1 MSNANSQ
8 ALPGAHTHAEGEPKD
23 NGRREFFA
31 KLGMGSLIV
40 AAAGT
45 GLFSYE
51 YFSPNVLFEASPII
65 KAGKPD
71 QFPANTVTLD
81 PQSGIYLVNGAKGFY
96 ALGAICTHLGCLTA
110 WKPELD
116 LIACPCHGS
125 RFVYYVN
132 LTRGPAM
139 RPLIHFGIANDNGRL
154 IVDKSQSYN
163 DLSDS
168 GSYVSVRA
176 QPTTGATS

>member
-1 MSNANSQ
+1 MSDATIKPE
-8 ALPGAHTHAEGEPKD
+8 AAAAAPAVAKD
-23 NGRREFFA
+23 KDVSRREFFA
-31 KLGMGSLIV
+31 KMGMGSLVV
-40 AAAGT
+40 AAVGT

-71 QFPANTVTLD
+71 QFPPNTVTLD

-116 LIACPCHGS
+116 MSACPCHGS
-125 RFVYYVN
+125 RFNRDGVKIA
-132 LTRGPAM
+132 GPAPQ
-139 RPLIHFGIANDNGRL
+139 PLPWLKVWLSEDGYL
-154 IVDKSQSYN
+154 MVDRSENLKEQEF
-163 DLSDS
+163 
-168 GSYVSVRA
+168 VKV
-176 QPTTGATS
+176 

>member
-1 MSNANSQ
+1 MSEVKTQVQ
-8 ALPGAHTHAEGEPKD
+8 ASPAAGAAPDDECKD
-23 NGRREFFA
+23 CRRREFLA

-40 AAAGT
+40 AGAGT

-65 KAGKPD
+65 RAGKPD
-71 QFPANTVTLD
+71 QFPENSVTLD
-81 PQSGIYLVNGAKGFY
+81 PQSGIYVINGPKGFY

-125 RFVYYVN
+125 RFNRDGVKVA
-132 LTRGPAM
+132 GPAPQ
-139 RPLIHFGIANDNGRL
+139 PLPWL
-154 IVDKSQSYN
+154 KVW
-163 DLSDS
+163 LSDDGYLMVDRS
-168 GSYVSVRA
+168 TPLKAEEFVKV
-176 QPTTGATS
+176 

>member
-1 MSNANSQ
+1 MSDAKAQ
-8 ALPGAHTHAEGEPKD
+8 AQLAGAIPDDDCAD
-23 NGRREFFA
+23 CSRREFFA
-31 KLGMGSLIV
+31 KVGMGSLIV
-40 AAAGT
+40 AAVGT

-125 RFVYYVN
+125 RFNRDGIKVA
-132 LTRGPAM
+132 GPAPQ
-139 RPLIHFGIANDNGRL
+139 PLPWLKVWLSEDGYL
-154 IVDKSQSYN
+154 MVDKS
-163 DLSDS
+163 
-168 GSYVSVRA
+168 
-176 QPTTGATS
+176 TTLKEQEFVKV

>member
-1 MSNANSQ
+1 MSDVKTQPEAIPQ
-8 ALPGAHTHAEGEPKD
+8 KHATDEDKEVS
-23 NGRREFFA
+23 RREFFA
-31 KLGMGSLIV
+31 RMGMGSLVV

-71 QFPANTVTLD
+71 QFAPNTVTLD

-116 LIACPCHGS
+116 MIACPCHGS
-125 RFVYYVN
+125 RFNRDGVKIA
-132 LTRGPAM
+132 GPAPQ
-139 RPLIHFGIANDNGRL
+139 PLPWLKVWLAEDGYLMFDRSETL
-154 IVDKSQSYN
+154 KEQEFVK
-163 DLSDS
+163 
-168 GSYVSVRA
+168 V
-176 QPTTGATS
+176 

>member
-1 MSNANSQ
+1 MNDAKTPESISQ
-8 ALPGAHTHAEGEPKD
+8 TPESSDQREVS
-23 NGRREFFA
+23 RREFFTRM
-31 KLGMGSLIV
+31 GMGSLIV

-51 YFSPNVLFEASPII
+51 FFSPNVLFEASPII

-71 QFPANTVTLD
+71 QFPPNTVTLD

-116 LIACPCHGS
+116 MIACPCHGS
-125 RFVYYVN
+125 RFNRDGVKIA
-132 LTRGPAM
+132 GPAPQ
-139 RPLIHFGIANDNGRL
+139 PLPWLKVWLSEDGFL
-154 IVDKSQSYN
+154 MVDRSEALKEQEF
-163 DLSDS
+163 
-168 GSYVSVRA
+168 VKV
-176 QPTTGATS
+176 

>member
-1 MSNANSQ
+1 MSDVKTQPEAIPQ
-8 ALPGAHTHAEGEPKD
+8 THATDKD
-23 NGRREFFA
+23 KEVSRREFFA
-31 KLGMGSLIV
+31 KMGMGSLIV
-40 AAAGT
+40 AAVGT

-71 QFPANTVTLD
+71 QFAPNTVTLD

-116 LIACPCHGS
+116 MIACPCHGS
-125 RFVYYVN
+125 RFNRDGVKIA
-132 LTRGPAM
+132 GPAPQ
-139 RPLIHFGIANDNGRL
+139 PLPWLKVWLSEDGYL
-154 IVDKSQSYN
+154 MVDRSEILKEQEF
-163 DLSDS
+163 
-168 GSYVSVRA
+168 VRV
-176 QPTTGATS
+176 

>member
-1 MSNANSQ
+1 MSDVKAQ
-8 ALPGAHTHAEGEPKD
+8 PEAIPPAHATDKGKEVS
-23 NGRREFFA
+23 RREFFA
-31 KLGMGSLIV
+31 KMGMGSLVV

-71 QFPANTVTLD
+71 QFPPNTVTLD

-116 LIACPCHGS
+116 MIACPCHGS
-125 RFVYYVN
+125 RFNRDGVKIA
-132 LTRGPAM
+132 GPAPQ
-139 RPLIHFGIANDNGRL
+139 PLPWLKVWLAEDGYL
-154 IVDKSQSYN
+154 MVDRSETLKEQEF
-163 DLSDS
+163 
-168 GSYVSVRA
+168 VKV
-176 QPTTGATS
+176 

>member
-1 MSNANSQ
+1 MSDVKTQPEAIPQ
-8 ALPGAHTHAEGEPKD
+8 EHVTGKD
-23 NGRREFFA
+23 KEVSRREFFA
-31 KLGMGSLIV
+31 KMGMGSLVV
-40 AAAGT
+40 AAVGT

-71 QFPANTVTLD
+71 QFPPNTVTLD

-116 LIACPCHGS
+116 MIACPCHGS
-125 RFVYYVN
+125 RFNRDGVKIA
-132 LTRGPAM
+132 GPAPQ
-139 RPLIHFGIANDNGRL
+139 PLPWLKVWLAEDGYL
-154 IVDKSQSYN
+154 MVDRSETLKEQEF
-163 DLSDS
+163 
-168 GSYVSVRA
+168 VKV
-176 QPTTGATS
+176 

>member
-1 MSNANSQ
+1 MSDAKTQS
-8 ALPGAHTHAEGEPKD
+8 AAAAPAPGADRERD
-23 NGRREFFA
+23 ISRREFFA
-31 KLGMGSLIV
+31 KMGMGSLIV

-45 GLFSYE
+45 GLFAYE

-71 QFPANTVTLD
+71 QFPPNTVTLD

-116 LIACPCHGS
+116 MIACPCHGS
-125 RFVYYVN
+125 RFSRDGVKIA
-132 LTRGPAM
+132 GPAPQ
-139 RPLIHFGIANDNGRL
+139 PLPWLKVWLSEDGYMM
-154 IVDKSQSYN
+154 VDRSETLKEQEF
-163 DLSDS
+163 
-168 GSYVSVRA
+168 VKV
-176 QPTTGATS
+176 

>member
-1 MSNANSQ
+1 MSNVNSQ
-8 ALPGAHTHAEGEPKD
+8 ALPNAHAHGEGEPKD

-116 LIACPCHGS
+116 GRRLIAVRVAADLAQRHNRFGSGCH
-125 RFVYYVN
+125 
-132 LTRGPAM
+132 A
-139 RPLIHFGIANDNGRL
+139 H
-154 IVDKSQSYN
+154 
-163 DLSDS
+163 S
-168 GSYVSVRA
+168 GHS
-176 QPTTGATS
+176 

>member
-1 MSNANSQ
+1 MSNTKTEAQ
-8 ALPGAHTHAEGEPKD
+8 AVAPAEAAEESPKD
-23 NGRREFFA
+23 RSRREFFA
-31 KLGMGSLIV
+31 KVGMGSLVV
-40 AAAGT
+40 AAVGT

-71 QFPANTVTLD
+71 QFPQGTVTLD
-81 PQSGIYLVNGAKGFY
+81 PQSGVYLVSGPKGFY

-125 RFVYYVN
+125 RFNRDGVKVA
-132 LTRGPAM
+132 GPAPQ
-139 RPLIHFGIANDNGRL
+139 PLPWLKVWLSDDGYL
-154 IVDKSQSYN
+154 MVDKSTVLKEQEF
-163 DLSDS
+163 
-168 GSYVSVRA
+168 VRV
-176 QPTTGATS
+176 

>member
-1 MSNANSQ
+1 MSSVKAEAQ
-8 ALPGAHTHAEGEPKD
+8 TLLPAVAAAGEDPHD
-23 NGRREFFA
+23 YSRREFFA

-40 AAAGT
+40 AAMGT

-71 QFPANTVTLD
+71 QFPPNTVTLD

-125 RFVYYVN
+125 RFNRDGVKVA
-132 LTRGPAM
+132 GPAPQ
-139 RPLIHFGIANDNGRL
+139 PLPWLKVWLSEDGYL
-154 IVDKSQSYN
+154 MVDRSTLLKEQEF
-163 DLSDS
+163 
-168 GSYVSVRA
+168 VKV
-176 QPTTGATS
+176 